1 MTKKKTV
8 RTFRKMKK
16 NAEKIVMITAYDA
29 PTAAIAQAADIDLSL
44 IGDSVGTT
52 MLGYDDTVP
61 VTMDD
66 MIHHCKQV
74 RRGAPDMFLVGDMPF
89 LSYHCGDDDAM
100 RNAGRFLQE
109 AACDC
114 VKLESSRDTLPLIKR
129 MVAAGIPVMAHIGL
143 LPQHVKTSGGYR
155 IAGREEADAAELKQ
169 LALDMEKAGAFAL
182 VLECVPAALSA
193 EISRALEIPVIG
205 IGAGAGCDGQVQV
218 VTDLLGIGSFVP
230 KHAKQYAQLGKAM
243 TDAFQAYRDDVKN
256 GSFPTEEHSF

>member
-29 PTAAIAQAADIDLSL
+29 PTAAIAQAADIDLIL

-205 IGAGAGCDGQVQV
+205 IGAGAGCDGQ
-218 VTDLLGIGSFVP
+218 
-230 KHAKQYAQLGKAM
+230 
-243 TDAFQAYRDDVKN
+243 
-256 GSFPTEEHSF
+256 